1 MAGGGQL
8 VRVRTLKAM
17 TPAQRRILKR
27 RVINIIDASH
37 AIRVITMARVPGA
50 QKKRV
55 VKKRA
60 VKRYKRRSR

>member
-8 VRVRTLKAM
+8 VRVRSLKAI
-17 TPAQRRILKR
+17 TPEQRRVLKR

-37 AIRVITMARVPGA
+37 AIRVITMARVPRP

-60 VKRYKRRSR
+60 VKRSKRGRT